1 MTITLHQDV
10 QEKLLREASRLGVPP
25 EEFAR
30 RAIEEKLAASDATGR
45 NQALL
50 DVLDEWDREDA
61 TDDDAEIARR
71 QQDFE
76 EFKRAINSSHSSD
89 RKIYP

>member
-1 MTITLHQDV
+1 MTITLHPAV

-30 RAIEEKLAASDATGR
+30 RAIEEKLAAPDDSR
-45 NQALL
+45 QNQALL
-50 DVLDEWDREDA
+50 DVLDQWDREDA
-61 TDDDAEIARR
+61 TNDPAEIARR
-71 QQDFE
+71 KQDFE
-76 EFKRAINSSHSSD
+76 EFKEAINSSHSSD